1 MWLYLTASVSTHS
14 MHVVTCGR
22 VLADDVDIP
31 DRFSKYTSH
40 VAESSQTM
48 WLYLTASVSTHSMH
62 VVTCGRV
69 LADDVD
75 IPDRFSKCTHSMHV
89 VTCCRVLADDV
100 DIPDRFSKYTQYACS
115 HMWPSP
121 RRRCGYT

>member
-1 MWLYLTASVSTHS
+1 

-31 DRFSKYTSH
+31 DRFSKYTQYALVTWPSPRRRCDIPDRFI
-40 VAESSQTM
+40 
-48 WLYLTASVSTHSMH
+48 STHSMH
-62 VVTCGRV
+62 VVTCG
-69 LADDVD
+69 
-75 IPDRFSKCTHSMHV
+75 
-89 VTCCRVLADDV
+89 RVLADDV